1 MPELAKSVLRITKS
15 PNQLAFNDLP
25 PEDTKQR
32 SQILSLG
39 KKKWDSGLLLI
50 IARFK
55 RSHFV
60 FKK

>member
-39 KKKWDSGLLLI
+39 KKKWDSGLL
-50 IARFK
+50 FN
-55 RSHFV
+55 
-60 FKK
+60 